1 MVRVPLPH
9 PHREGVDV
17 LVQLVEQSDA
27 LDDHVVRSVD
37 VELDLAPGV
46 GVTQTQLGLPR
57 GLGVQV
63 LDQLVEVEADAA
75 DDFRNDPDVGDLDP
89 EALGDG
95 PAEFGIQDTEDNLL
109 QLLGHVGLKEVF
121 ELRTKQDRIKRKKQ
135 KLVTAL
141 AFNPKS
147 LFFRKPCSQFF

>member
-1 MVRVPLPH
+1 M
-9 PHREGVDV
+9 
-17 LVQLVEQSDA
+17 
-27 LDDHVVRSVD
+27 
-37 VELDLAPGV
+37 
-46 GVTQTQLGLPR
+46 TQTQLGLPR

-95 PAEFGIQDTEDNLL
+95 SAEFGIQDTEDNLL

-121 ELRTKQDRIKRKKQ
+121 ELRTKQDRIRRKKQ
-135 KLVTAL
+135 KLGNSIS
-141 AFNPKS
+141 FQPKKFIFS
-147 LFFRKPCSQFF
+147 